1 MYDSFD
7 RKILDILQ
15 SDSDL
20 PVAEIAERVGLS
32 QTPCWRR
39 IRKMEADGLI
49 RKRVVLLDQKKAN
62 VPLTVFISVKAP
74 RHSSDWLNSFKKI
87 IFDMGEVLEAYRLTG
102 EVDYMLRIA
111 VPDIESYD
119 VLYKRMIEKLEFSN
133 LVSAIAMEE
142 LKFTTAIP
150 TSYLP

>member
-15 SDSDL
+15 SDADL

-74 RHSSDWLNSFKKI
+74 RHSSDWLNSFRKI

-150 TSYLP
+150 TNYLP